1 MEKQILE
8 SINEAVSKSITT
20 ALTAYNSPLSKLC
33 EEVIAKHRADL
44 FSMLDAEVAEL
55 KTTPEFK
62 AAIKDALN
70 HKLAKLMV
78 AKMEGELEKRVNDLR
93 AQPGMRARIVLA
105 VENIIKENST
115 KGGAS

>member
-8 SINEAVSKSITT
+8 AINDAVSKSIVT
-20 ALTAYNSPLSKLC
+20 ALTSYNSPLNKLC
-33 EEVIAKHRADL
+33 EEVISKHRPDL
-44 FSMLDAEVAEL
+44 FAMLDTEVAEL

-70 HKLAKLMV
+70 HKLARLMV

-93 AQPGMRARIVLA
+93 AQPGIRARIVLA
-105 VENIIKENST
+105 VENIIKDN
-115 KGGAS
+115 ANV

>member
-8 SINEAVSKSITT
+8 AINDAVGKSIIT
-20 ALTAYNSPLSKLC
+20 ALTGYNSPLNKLC
-33 EEVIAKHRADL
+33 EEVISKHRTDL
-44 FSMLDAEVAEL
+44 FAMLDSEVAEL

-105 VENIIKENST
+105 VENIIKDN
-115 KGGAS
+115 ANV

>member
-8 SINEAVSKSITT
+8 AINDAVSKSIIT
-20 ALTAYNSPLSKLC
+20 ALTGYNSPLNKLC
-33 EEVIAKHRADL
+33 EEVVSKHRDDL
-44 FSMLDAEVAEL
+44 FAMLDAEVAGL

-105 VENIIKENST
+105 VENIIKDNAQCLT
-115 KGGAS
+115 Y